1 MLKKLSLLILIIL
14 TMFLGACSN
23 TKIIKE
29 SSTKNE
35 VIRQVMSTPQKDV
48 ILLGT
53 NYDYLF
59 TGEEAKKLLTLID
72 FFKIEGLNENINY
85 IKKSLTINENGIVK
99 LHVDTEF
106 EFQKKNENNINDKKF
121 AQEQEEFIYNFKKK
135 LDEKKIEYKIKE
147 NTETWKFSLPNT
159 INIEGK
165 VAKLE
170 NRNKILQENS
180 SQLINL
186 NIDLTEVHQKEVRRF
201 SPTQIV
207 VGTVG
212 VILCPIL
219 LPIIFLYN

>member
-1 MLKKLSLLILIIL
+1 ML
-14 TMFLGACSN
+14 LGACSN

-72 FFKIEGLNENINY
+72 FFRIEGLNENINY

-147 NTETWKFSLPNT
+147 NTEIWKFSLPNT
-159 INIEGK
+159 ISIEGK

-201 SPTQIV
+201 SPVQIA

>member
-1 MLKKLSLLILIIL
+1 
-14 TMFLGACSN
+14 MFLGACSN

-72 FFKIEGLNENINY
+72 FFRIEGLNENINY
-85 IKKSLTINENGIVK
+85 IKKSLTIDESGIVK
-99 LHVDTEF
+99 LYVGTEF

-121 AQEQEEFIYNFKKK
+121 EQEQEEFIYNFKKK